1 MFKFINQKIAKMSV
15 LALAAVL
22 ISFSVSA
29 QTYVTDESQLD
40 ISLTPGNVDVIKIGD
55 LIKLAPGQGS
65 SNSRILYS
73 AVFTNKTN
81 QPIYIKAGQLKFYG
95 TYNGVN
101 LGITLENKN
110 LIKFEANQSVQQS
123 SNTITNSKWIEFGL
137 SKGSEVDIN
146 TIAKAFGKKAS
157 DFTTA
162 SPVPSGE
169 YTFYIALGDIITR
182 SATLNLTNVESNV
195 TLIGPGD
202 ELGSDIP
209 EIDDKQPLITW
220 TGGSP
225 TYDVVVVEK
234 TETENSLG
242 DLLSKVPNFRDQ
254 TQGTSLKYPSAGV
267 KPLQPGKVYVVAVA
281 SIVKDFGST
290 TPVRKWSTP
299 FIFKIREQQT
309 GGQSAGNQ
317 IVDTFKSAFG
327 DQYNAAF
334 DQLTNGKPT
343 GNMTL
348 DDKPISV
355 NDLRNI
361 VAKLQNQEYTLKGI
375 SVK

>member
-1 MFKFINQKIAKMSV
+1 MSV

-29 QTYVTDESQLD
+29 QKTYVTDASQLS
-40 ISLTPGNVDVIKIGD
+40 ISLSSEPVDVIKVQD
-55 LIKLAPGQGS
+55 LMKLAPGN
-65 SNSRILYS
+65 NSGTSRVLFR
-73 AVFTNKTN
+73 ATFKNETN
-81 QPIYIKAGQLKFYG
+81 QPVSIKAKTLRFFGS
-95 TYNGVN
+95 YNGKP
-101 LGITLENKN
+101 LPITLVNKN
-110 LIKFEANQSVQQS
+110 DIDFKPNESVTQN
-123 SNTITNSKWIEFGL
+123 SNTITKSSWISFDIE
-137 SKGSEVDIN
+137 GSMPDLDL
-146 TIAKAFGKKAS
+146 IAAVLGKKVS
-157 DFTTA
+157 EITPA

-169 YTFYIALGDIITR
+169 YGFTITLGPSKGSSFISETASIV
-182 SATLNLTNVESNV
+182 LTNIESNV
-195 TLIGPGD
+195 TILGPGD
-202 ELGSDIP
+202 EFGSDIP
-209 EIDDKQPLITW
+209 EIDNKQPLISW

-225 TYDVVVVEK
+225 TYEVVVIEK
-234 TETENSLG
+234 TDSENSFS
-242 DLLSKVPNFRDQ
+242 DLLSKVPNFREQ
-254 TQGTSLKYPSAGV
+254 TKGTSIQYPGAGV
-267 KPLQPGKVYVVAVA
+267 KPLQPGKTYVVAV
-281 SIVKDFGST
+281 SSLIKDFAST
-290 TPVRKWSTP
+290 VDSRKWSTP